1 MRLKLPP
8 LYLSAPVDEV
18 ALAAQVAPLVQGL
31 GGELPDAAF
40 FQGLAARE
48 GMDVATMALYLAI
61 REAKENAGFIAEI
74 ESLPAAP
81 DSSDCG
87 QAVVVVPALFYSE
100 HPEVGADGQLALDV
114 ARRMGFKGV
123 RAPTGSMGS
132 LSRNAD
138 RLRDFLGS
146 MAPQPV
152 WLVSLSRGT
161 GEVRLF
167 FDRHCGDPLLA
178 HIRGWVNVCGLVGGT
193 PIHDFRAS
201 SAWKRLKYR
210 VLVALLGGEFRNFLE
225 YDTSHPHWQR
235 PIAVPEHVRVVNA
248 VAIPLPCHMQTH
260 LIGRYRSLAA
270 LGPNDGMIACRTA
283 VLPGGVTYPLWGS
296 DHFFRGADVST
307 FLYRLFHWIRVQS
320 ASPRAQRL
328 GEAHAP

>member
-1 MRLKLPP
+1 MPP
-8 LYLSAPVDEV
+8 LYLSSPSDEV
-18 ALAAQVAPLVQGL
+18 ALAAHVAPLVRGL
-31 GGELPDAAF
+31 DGELPDAAF
-40 FQGLAARE
+40 FQDLAARE
-48 GMDVATMALYLAI
+48 GLDVATMALYLAI
-61 REAKENAGFIAEI
+61 RGARESAQFIAEI
-74 ESLPAAP
+74 ESLPAAS
-81 DSSDCG
+81 DSSDTG
-87 QAVVVVPALFYSE
+87 QAVVVVPALFYAE

-114 ARRMGFKGV
+114 ARRMGFKAV
-123 RAPTGSMGS
+123 RVPTESMGS
-132 LSRNAD
+132 LSRNVD
-138 RLRDFLGS
+138 RLHGFLGS

-167 FDRHCGDPLLA
+167 FDRYRGDPLLA
-178 HIRGWVNVCGLVGGT
+178 RIRGWVNVCGLVSGT
-193 PIHDFRAS
+193 PIHDLRAN

-210 VLVALLGGEFRNFLE
+210 ALVALLGGRFRDFLE
-225 YDTSHPHWQR
+225 FETAHPHWQR
-235 PIAVPEHVRVVNA
+235 AIAVPGHVTVVNV

-307 FLYRLFHWIRVQS
+307 FLYRLFRWVRAKS
-320 ASPRAQRL
+320 ASPRAERF
-328 GEAHAP
+328 GEAHAL